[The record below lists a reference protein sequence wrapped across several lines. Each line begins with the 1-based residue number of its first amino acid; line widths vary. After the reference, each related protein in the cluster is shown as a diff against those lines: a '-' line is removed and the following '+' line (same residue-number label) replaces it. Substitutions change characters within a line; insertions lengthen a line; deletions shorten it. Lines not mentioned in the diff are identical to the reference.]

1 MAKETDAKSKAL
13 REQGCL
19 HSRPEKVIDELFQQ
33 SDFFDPRDLIQVK
46 YEMLRRV
53 RVEREPIRRVAHRF
67 GFSRPSVYQALAA
80 FKRGGLMGLVRIR
93 PGPRRAHKLS
103 EPVVKLIEEQKVQER
118 SGRLEDLG
126 KHKKKKTP

>member
-1 MAKETDAKSKAL
+1 MTKETDAKSKAL

-53 RVEREPIRRVAHRF
+53 RVEREPISWPLILIRSAR
-67 GFSRPSVYQALAA
+67 SSYERP
-80 FKRGGLMGLVRIR
+80 
-93 PGPRRAHKLS
+93 PRAMS
-103 EPVVKLIEEQKVQER
+103 
-118 SGRLEDLG
+118 STTT
-126 KHKKKKTP
+126 TPP